1 MDTKIGDVGVIDS
14 VDDST
19 ANILFQVG
27 DLLVPAAA
35 PFIREVDHQKRII
48 TMELPEGL
56 IEL

>member
-1 MDTKIGDVGVIDS
+1 MIDS